1 MENKFPKACRL
12 RKSWEF
18 NRVWKMGCK
27 LHTPHFILLSIEN
40 SGSCSRLGLTVSRK
54 VGNAVQRNR
63 VKRLLREF
71 FRNHQQLFVKS
82 VDYSVIAKYGA
93 AELTAQQIFSEMERA
108 LRKLEI

>member
-27 LHTPHFILLSIEN
+27 LHTPHFILLNMTN

-63 VKRLLREF
+63 VKRLIREF
-71 FRNHQQLFVKS
+71 FRNHLHLFDKS
-82 VDYSVIAKYGA
+82 TDLSVIAKKGA
-93 AELTAQQIFSEMERA
+93 ADLSAKQIYSELERA
-108 LRKLEI
+108 LK